1 MNLPAGG
8 SATVTVTFTSA
19 KGSALGNTQATLMVG
34 SAAHA
39 ALYAF
44 LK

>member
-1 MNLPAGG
+1 MTLAAGG

-19 KGSALGNTQATLMVG
+19 KGAPLGNSQATLKVDE
-34 SAAHA
+34 AAHA
-39 ALYAF
+39 ALFAY